1 MKILSTF
8 RYLFFAL
15 IILGYFANFAQ
26 NEYGLD
32 LIDYGLGLISLSYL
46 FDLLILGKETLRKKR
61 VLIPLIILSL
71 LGIIS
76 IIPILLGL
84 EMSSVSE
91 FLIRA
96 ILFFLFV
103 IGVPLCL
110 LIVSLN
116 NQKKY
121 RTYSQFK
128 VLEAF
133 GLFLFFS
140 AIEFKFSYQEG
151 AGVLIVI
158 SGAFMTVLYLYRT
171 FKLVTIKTEHTRFN
185 NNYLAIYYF
194 LVCLALVGLVF
205 KTMHWPGGIII
216 ILAALCLVIS
226 ADIVAIFYNRIKK
239 EKLKTVSIENP
250 NFQFVLTYL
259 KFSLIVIV
267 LTSWNILPKFYSLEV
282 PAALKKLR
290 EQSPNPQSDPKVIEY
305 ENNYNKFI
313 TNRTNEEMFEQHII
327 IANKQ

>member
-1 MKILSTF
+1 MKTLNTF
-8 RYLFFAL
+8 RFLFFAL

-46 FDLLILGKETLRKKR
+46 FDLLILGKETLRKKSI
-61 VLIPLIILSL
+61 LIPLIILSV

-76 IIPILLGL
+76 AIPFILGFG
-84 EMSSVSE
+84 MSGWSE
-91 FLIRA
+91 ILIRA
-96 ILFFLFV
+96 ILLLLFV

-110 LIVSLN
+110 LIVSLI
-116 NQKKY
+116 NQKKH

-151 AGVLIVI
+151 AGFFIVI
-158 SGAFMTVLYLYRT
+158 SGAFMIVLYFYRIFT
-171 FKLVTIKTEHTRFN
+171 LVFGKTENNRLN
-185 NNYLAIYYF
+185 NNLLAIYYF
-194 LVCLALVGLVF
+194 LVSFALVGLVF
-205 KTMHWPGGIII
+205 KSMHWPGATVI
-216 ILAALCLVIS
+216 ILASLCLVIS
-226 ADIVAIFYNRIKK
+226 IDIIAIFYNRIKK
-239 EKLKTVSIENP
+239 EKLKTVSSENP
-250 NFQFVLTYL
+250 TFQFVSTYL
-259 KFSLIVIV
+259 KFSLIVVV

-282 PAALKKLR
+282 PATLKKLR

-305 ENNYNKFI
+305 EKYYNKFI
-313 TNRTNEEMFEQHII
+313 TNRTNEEMTEQHLI